1 MENTAN
7 EAVFAN
13 VPVQISYPSKEK
25 LKTLDYRSKIEI
37 DGQVRIVT
45 IPGYDVCACCA
56 PHVYFTGE
64 IGLIKLVQMIRII
77 KAVIRI
83 TMLCGRRALKDY
95 HEERR
100 KREGDHGKPFSEGR
114 IEIAEAV
121 ERVKSRNS
129 TSAEE

>member
-1 MENTAN
+1 MENAAN

-56 PHVYFTGE
+56 PHVYLPE
-64 IGLIKLVQMIRII
+64 RSVLSNWCRVRII
-77 KAVIRI
+77 KAVSGS
-83 TMLCGRRALKDY
+83 LCC
-95 HEERR
+95 
-100 KREGDHGKPFSEGR
+100 
-114 IEIAEAV
+114 
-121 ERVKSRNS
+121 
-129 TSAEE
+129 AEEGH